1 MEEAEGMLEMNTMNT
16 VTTTNDKRPVLTRV
30 RCQKSRS
37 CTCGQQL
44 DVCGREHC
52 PRCGRTLHRD

>member
-1 MEEAEGMLEMNTMNT
+1 MKT
-16 VTTTNDKRPVLTRV
+16 VRSTTDKRPGLTRV
-30 RCQKSRS
+30 TGSKSRS

-44 DVCGREHC
+44 DVCARAHC

>member
-1 MEEAEGMLEMNTMNT
+1 MNT
-16 VTTTNDKRPVLTRV
+16 VTNAKDKQPRPGRAS
-30 RCQKSRS
+30 RQRSRS

-44 DVCGREHC
+44 DVCRRAHC

>member
-1 MEEAEGMLEMNTMNT
+1 MKT
-16 VTTTNDKRPVLTRV
+16 VRSTTEKRPTLTRATGS
-30 RCQKSRS
+30 KSRS

-44 DVCGREHC
+44 DICARAHC

>member
-1 MEEAEGMLEMNTMNT
+1 MKT
-16 VTTTNDKRPVLTRV
+16 VRSTSEKRPGETRAGG
-30 RCQKSRS
+30 QKTRS

-44 DVCGREHC
+44 DICARQHC

>member
-1 MEEAEGMLEMNTMNT
+1 MNT

-30 RCQKSRS
+30 RRQRSRS